1 MAIVQETY
9 ELNGRQFVR
18 TYSDANRYVIGGVPE
33 NAYTEANDPAELHRV
48 YTEGDLIEDVD
59 TPSANRLARIRA
71 KIEALRDAAVLPTT
85 KAIYQA
91 ILDLFDEE

>member
-1 MAIVQETY
+1 MIVQENY
-9 ELNGRQFVR
+9 VLNGRQYVR
-18 TYSDANRYVIGGVPE
+18 TYSSANRYVVGGIPVGE
-33 NAYTEANDPAELHRV
+33 YTEANDPAELNRT

-59 TPSANRLARIRA
+59 APSANRLARIRA
-71 KIEALRDAAVLPTT
+71 RIEALRDAAVLPTT